1 MTRPLSMVRSSIG
14 LIAGK
19 GASLGLG
26 FVFWVLAARA
36 FPEDVVGLTGAAI
49 AAVMLCV
56 QVAQLGVGSAF
67 VFHYPAHRGRPAP
80 LLDAGFGVVTVAAL
94 GVGAVFLVVAA
105 VFLAELGTVATQPVY
120 AVLFLAMSVFGTVG
134 VFLDQ
139 VSMAQ
144 RRGDQAMARNVAN
157 GLVTVAP
164 LALIPVVGTGVGSPA
179 LFALWVGGGGAACA
193 LGLRQLHRN
202 MSGYRPRLR
211 LEADLTRRLVR
222 AGVPN
227 QALTLAERAPAF
239 LLPIL
244 VTELL
249 SPAENAYW
257 YAAWMA
263 AWAVTVIPI
272 SVGTALFSEVVHSPE
287 QAARHARRALAAS
300 LALGVPAALALA
312 VLADPF
318 LSLMGTG
325 YADAG
330 AAPLRI
336 LVLGIVPVSVLHTY
350 YGVCRA
356 RPGGLREAVATAAA
370 GSATA
375 LVASGLAA
383 SSWGLAGM
391 AWAWVA
397 GLVPAGMWAAWRLH
411 RLCAA
416 TAGAAVSG
424 SAGPA
429 WAVGA

>member
-1 MTRPLSMVRSSIG
+1 
-14 LIAGK
+14 
-19 GASLGLG
+19 
-26 FVFWVLAARA
+26 
-36 FPEDVVGLTGAAI
+36 
-49 AAVMLCV
+49 
-56 QVAQLGVGSAF
+56 
-67 VFHYPAHRGRPAP
+67 VFHYPAHRTGPAP

-105 VFLAELGTVATQPVY
+105 AFLAELGTVATHPLY
-120 AVLFLAMSVFGTVG
+120 AVLFLAMSVLGTVG

-157 GLVTVAP
+157 GLATVAP
-164 LALIPVVGTGVGSPA
+164 LALIPLVGTGGGSPA
-179 LFALWVGGGGAACA
+179 LFAFWVGGGAAA
-193 LGLRQLHRN
+193 AVLGLLQLHRN
-202 MSGYRPRLR
+202 MGGYRLR
-211 LEADLTRRLVR
+211 LRFEADLTRSLVR
-222 AGVPN
+222 TGVPN

-272 SVGTALFSEVVHSPE
+272 SVGTALFSEMVHSPDE
-287 QAARHARRALAAS
+287 LAHHARRALGAS

-325 YADAG
+325 YAGAG

-356 RPGGLREAVATAAA
+356 RPGRLREAIVTAAA
-370 GSATA
+370 GSATG

-383 SSWGLAGM
+383 SAWGLGGM

-397 GLVPAGMWAAWRLH
+397 GLVPAGLWAAWRLQ
-411 RLCAA
+411 RLC
-416 TAGAAVSG
+416 TVPAAVATSG
-424 SAGPA
+424 DPDPA

>member
-1 MTRPLSMVRSSIG
+1 M
-14 LIAGK
+14 
-19 GASLGLG
+19 
-26 FVFWVLAARA
+26 
-36 FPEDVVGLTGAAI
+36 
-49 AAVMLCV
+49 
-56 QVAQLGVGSAF
+56 
-67 VFHYPAHRGRPAP
+67 
-80 LLDAGFGVVTVAAL
+80 
-94 GVGAVFLVVAA
+94 
-105 VFLAELGTVATQPVY
+105 
-120 AVLFLAMSVFGTVG
+120 
-134 VFLDQ
+134 
-139 VSMAQ
+139 
-144 RRGDQAMARNVAN
+144 
-157 GLVTVAP
+157 
-164 LALIPVVGTGVGSPA
+164 
-179 LFALWVGGGGAACA
+179 GG
-193 LGLRQLHRN
+193 
-202 MSGYRPRLR
+202 YRLR
-211 LEADLTRRLVR
+211 LRFEADLTRSLVR
-222 AGVPN
+222 TGVPN

-272 SVGTALFSEVVHSPE
+272 SVGTALFSEMVHSPDE
-287 QAARHARRALAAS
+287 LAHHARRALGAS

-325 YADAG
+325 YAGAG

-356 RPGGLREAVATAAA
+356 RPGRLREAIVTAAA
-370 GSATA
+370 GSATG

-383 SSWGLAGM
+383 SAWGLGGM

-397 GLVPAGMWAAWRLH
+397 GLVPAGLWAAWRLQ
-411 RLCAA
+411 RLC
-416 TAGAAVSG
+416 TVPAAVATSG
-424 SAGPA
+424 DPDPA